1 MTTATFPAARR
12 FAFWTGAGRYEINRQ
27 IGQGGMVTVY
37 LAAQLPTAPLPQLR
51 LNNSTPPVSYP
62 PMILRVG

>member
-1 MTTATFPAARR
+1 MSWERVSDDGDLPRGTPPEHMHTVD

-37 LAAQLPTAPLPQLR
+37 LAA
-51 LNNSTPPVSYP
+51 
-62 PMILRVG
+62 